1 MKMIVENHVRI
12 TGYPRSLLSAVHSRF
27 VLTNPQHESA
37 EKYGR
42 STRGVEPYL
51 QFPQVDHDGS
61 LVLPR
66 GAARDILTMAQQHGQ
81 VDIDDR
87 RLKLPELNLT
97 FHGKLRAYQEQA
109 VKGVLVK
116 DFGTLEAGTGSG
128 KTVMALAIIAA
139 RRQPT
144 LILVH
149 TKELLFQWKDR
160 IKQFL
165 GIEAGLIGGGKFDIQ
180 PVTVGIVNSVRASL
194 DGLTDRFGH
203 IVIDEC
209 HRVPASM
216 FTETLKAF
224 PAFYSLGLSA
234 TPFRRDGLGDLIAW
248 FVGLHKVP
256 VSLATLHEVGA
267 VLRPKIVS
275 RSTEFRWSYEDDYQ
289 DMISALVNDQARN
302 YMITRDI
309 REQAGKGGLS
319 LVVSDRT
326 AHLQDLAMMADVG
339 GEVLTGK
346 TPAKKRREIV
356 ERLAG
361 GDVPV
366 LFSTL
371 SLIGEGF
378 DCPSMD
384 SVFLTT
390 PIKFAGRLKQVV
402 GRVLRPAEGKQPL
415 VYDYHDLNIG
425 ILSHQ
430 WKCRQRVYAAIS

>member
-1 MKMIVENHVRI
+1 MKMIVDNQVRI
-12 TGYPRSLLSAVHSRF
+12 TGHQRSLLGAAQSRF
-27 VLTNPQHESA
+27 VLANPEYEAA

-42 STRGVEPYL
+42 STRGLEPHL
-51 QFPQVDHDGS
+51 HFSQVDHDGS

-81 VDIDDR
+81 VEIDDR
-87 RLKLPELNLT
+87 RLKLPELDLT
-97 FHGKLRAYQEQA
+97 FHGNLRPYQEQA

-116 DFGTLEAGTGSG
+116 DFGFLESGTGSG
-128 KTVMALAIIAA
+128 KTTMALAIIAA

-144 LILVH
+144 LILAH
-149 TKELLFQWKDR
+149 TKELLHQWKDR
-160 IKQFL
+160 IQQFL
-165 GIEAGLIGGGKFDIQ
+165 GVEAGLIGGGKFEVR
-180 PVTVGIVNSVRASL
+180 PVTVAIVNSARNRL
-194 DGLTDRFGH
+194 DELVNRFGH
-203 IVIDEC
+203 IVVDEC

-216 FTETLKAF
+216 FTETVKAF

-234 TPFRRDGLGDLIAW
+234 TPYRRDGLGDLIGW
-248 FVGLHKVP
+248 FVGLHRVP
-256 VSLATLHEVGA
+256 VSMATLHEVGA
-267 VLRPKIVS
+267 VLRPKIVT
-275 RSTEFRWSYEDDYQ
+275 RPTEFQWRYEDDYQ
-289 DMISALVNDQARN
+289 DMISALVDNQARN
-302 YMITRDI
+302 YMITHDI
-309 REQAGKGGLS
+309 REQAGRGGLS

-326 AHLQDLAMMADVG
+326 AHLQALKEMADVG

-384 SVFLTT
+384 SLFLAT
-390 PIKFAGRLKQVV
+390 PIKFEGRLKQVV

-415 VYDYHDLNIG
+415 VYDYHDLNVG

-430 WKCRQRVYAAIS
+430 WKCRQRIYAAM